1 MLHAQRYEG
10 RFFGRRVNCEQVP
23 LLPAWV
29 VARIFDDPKE
39 TSYLL
44 VWKDSADRVQE
55 CVHLT
60 PHHSDIPIPANE
72 LRIGG
77 ERDVE
82 TGEVEIQRDDG
93 TTDIIPT
100 LLRPLPR
107 NGGSVRLLICPDC
120 LTPRRGLYGWEPDE
134 DGRFTTSV
142 ARSNWRCRAC
152 HKLRY
157 ASEGGA
163 LVLRGRGA
171 VGRMFGRSRSDRPE
185 PWLPDVFTTNQQGF
199 CKALSSLD
207 PSTSTRVMRMY
218 R

>member
-1 MLHAQRYEG
+1 MPGTLDMFA
-10 RFFGRRVNCEQVP
+10 P
-23 LLPAWV
+23 V
-29 VARIFDDPKE
+29 V
-39 TSYLL
+39 
-44 VWKDSADRVQE
+44 
-55 CVHLT
+55 
-60 PHHSDIPIPANE
+60 
-72 LRIGG
+72 

-82 TGEVEIQRDDG
+82 TGEVEIKRPDG
-93 TTDIIPT
+93 TTDIIRT

-163 LVLRGRGA
+163 LVVRGA
-171 VGRMFGRSRSDRPE
+171 IARFESSIGRSRSVRPE
-185 PWLPDVFTTNQQGF
+185 PWYPEIIDVTEVPEQG
-199 CKALSSLD
+199 
-207 PSTSTRVMRMY
+207 
-218 R
+218 

>member
-1 MLHAQRYEG
+1 MVGTEMLHAQRCGG

-23 LLPAWV
+23 LLPAWA
-29 VARIFDDPKE
+29 VAQVFDDPQE
-39 TSYLL
+39 TPCLF
-44 VWKDSADRVQE
+44 VWKDSGGTVQE
-55 CVHLT
+55 SVHIT
-60 PHHSDIPIPANE
+60 PHNSDVQIARNE
-72 LRIGG
+72 LRIWG

-82 TGEVEIQRDDG
+82 TGEVEITRDDG
-93 TTDIIPT
+93 TTDIIRT

-134 DGRFTTSV
+134 DGRFNTSV

-163 LVLRGRGA
+163 LVLRS
-171 VGRMFGRSRSDRPE
+171 RMFGRSRCARPE
-185 PWLPDVFTTNQQGF
+185 PWYPSVF
-199 CKALSSLD
+199 
-207 PSTSTRVMRMY
+207 PSREEAAQAGV
-218 R
+218 